1 MASHSDIET
10 LLSKLSTP
18 QKVQLLTGVVSI
30 AATFRLKLINLS
42 IIRDGGTRRPSQS

>member
-1 MASHSDIET
+1 MASTDIET

-30 AATFRLKLINLS
+30 AIAFHL
-42 IIRDGGTRRPSQS
+42 